1 MRMRPLP
8 SPSVPRSTCRSVRD
22 TCTGKSDEMP
32 PLPVKMTKT
41 TVSRLAGALDNLAS
55 HMDLDQF
62 VLTATSEDAQ
72 EGVAA
77 FLERR
82 KPRFRGR

>member
-1 MRMRPLP
+1 
-8 SPSVPRSTCRSVRD
+8 
-22 TCTGKSDEMP
+22 MP

-41 TVSRLAGALDNLAS
+41 TVNRLAGALDDLAS

-62 VLTATSEDAQ
+62 TLTTTSEDSK
-72 EGVAA
+72 GGIAA
-77 FLERR
+77 FIEKR